1 MSARPHSLPI
11 RQSSPQHPGSWPLLI
26 LMAKSEIPAIHVWQA
41 DENLVCQR
49 AGRREND
56 FAISITF
63 GEMGWFGGL
72 ARFSWPQGSA
82 ENRTFLRGSLS
93 VILIEVPILST
104 SPKAA
109 KSRPLLHRWGMTL
122 T

>member
-1 MSARPHSLPI
+1 MLAVPTPEPRSHWEGCLK
-11 RQSSPQHPGSWPLLI
+11 SWKPLYK
-26 LMAKSEIPAIHVWQA
+26 AKLATTSWLLA
-41 DENLVCQR
+41 
-49 AGRREND
+49 
-56 FAISITF
+56 TF